1 MYTQVS
7 ESISHNGHVAA
18 QPIATST
25 PLQSLSP
32 VPDTQVRE
40 KPTRRRFS
48 TAEKV
53 RILKLADACH
63 KPGELGELLR
73 REGLYSSSLASFRKQ
88 QTEGKFHHRS
98 AEQVVAQRK
107 HKEADRQSEARKLQA
122 MQKEIQQL
130 RGLLD
135 LQKKLSDLLALHL
148 PDTSSE

>member
-7 ESISHNGHVAA
+7 ESISQNGHVADKTL
-18 QPIATST
+18 ATST

-32 VPDTQVRE
+32 VPDPQVIQ

-48 TAEKV
+48 TAEKL
-53 RILKLADACH
+53 RILKLADACQ

-73 REGLYSSSLASFRKQ
+73 REGIYSSSIASFRKQ
-88 QTEGKFHHRS
+88 QTEGKFHQRS
-98 AEQVVAQRK
+98 ADQVVAQRK
-107 HKEADRQSEARKLQA
+107 HKEADRQREVRKLLA

-135 LQKKLSDLLALHL
+135 LQKKLSVLLALHL
-148 PDTSSE
+148 PDNRSE

>member
-1 MYTQVS
+1 MYNLVS
-7 ESISHNGHVAA
+7 ESISHNGHMAA
-18 QPIATST
+18 QPSVIST
-25 PLQSLSP
+25 PLQSRSP
-32 VPDTQVRE
+32 VPDPQVIQ

-48 TAEKV
+48 AAEKI

-73 REGLYSSSLASFRKQ
+73 REGIYSSSIASFRKQ
-88 QTEGKFHHRS
+88 QAEGKFHPKS

-107 HKEADRQSEARKLQA
+107 HKEADRQREARKVQA

-130 RGLLD
+130 RGLLE

-148 PDTSSE
+148 PDNSSE

>member
-1 MYTQVS
+1 MHTLVS
-7 ESISHNGHVAA
+7 ESISKNGQATDKT
-18 QPIATST
+18 PETST

-32 VPDTQVRE
+32 VPDPQVIQ

-48 TAEKV
+48 TAEKI
-53 RILKLADACH
+53 RILKLADACQ

-73 REGLYSSSLASFRKQ
+73 REGLYSSSIASFRKQ
-88 QTEGKFHHRS
+88 QAEGKFHPKS
-98 AEQVVAQRK
+98 AEQAKAQRK
-107 HKEADRQSEARKLQA
+107 HKEADRQREARKLQA

-148 PDTSSE
+148 PDNSSE

>member
-7 ESISHNGHVAA
+7 ESISQNDHGAA

-25 PLQSLSP
+25 PLQSRSP
-32 VPDTQVRE
+32 VPDPQVIQ

-48 TAEKV
+48 TAEKI
-53 RILKLADACH
+53 RILKLADACQ
-63 KPGELGELLR
+63 KSGELGKLLR
-73 REGLYSSSLASFRKQ
+73 REGLYSSSIASFRKQ
-88 QTEGKFHHRS
+88 QAEGKFHQKS
-98 AEQVVAQRK
+98 TEQVVAQRK
-107 HKEADRQSEARKLQA
+107 HKEADRQKEARKLQA

-148 PDTSSE
+148 PDNSSE

>member
-1 MYTQVS
+1 MYTLVS
-7 ESISHNGHVAA
+7 ESISKNGQATDKT
-18 QPIATST
+18 PATST
-25 PLQSLSP
+25 PLQSKHL
-32 VPDTQVRE
+32 VPDPQVIQ

-48 TAEKV
+48 TAEKL

-63 KPGELGELLR
+63 QPGELGALLR
-73 REGLYSSSLASFRKQ
+73 REGIYSSSIASFRKQ
-88 QTEGKFHHRS
+88 QAEGKFHQKS

-107 HKEADRQSEARKLQA
+107 HKEADRQREARKLQA

-148 PDTSSE
+148 PDNSSE

>member
-1 MYTQVS
+1 MSTQVS
-7 ESISHNGHVAA
+7 ENISQNGHVAA
-18 QPIATST
+18 QPLATST
-25 PLQSLSP
+25 PLQSRSQ
-32 VPDTQVRE
+32 VPDPHVIQ

-48 TAEKV
+48 TAEKL
-53 RILKLADACH
+53 RLLKLADACQ

-73 REGLYSSSLASFRKQ
+73 REGIYSSSLASFRKQ
-88 QTEGKFHHRS
+88 QAEGKFHQRS

-107 HKEADRQSEARKLQA
+107 HKEADRQREARKLQA